1 MEIRF
6 YYDSEIGETVFEM
19 KGRGIRRILTKTECR
34 SLIKMLESCL
44 SLGEAYDILER
55 EMKVKE
61 IYDRRVSK

>member
-1 MEIRF
+1 MGIRF
-6 YYDSEIGETVFEM
+6 YYDPEIGETVFEM

-34 SLIKMLESCL
+34 SLIKMLESSL

-55 EMKVKE
+55 EMKVRE

>member
-6 YYDSEIGETVFEM
+6 YYDPEICETIFEM

-55 EMKVKE
+55 EMKAKE
-61 IYDRRVSK
+61 EYDKRVSK

>member
-6 YYDSEIGETVFEM
+6 YYDPEIGETVFEM

-55 EMKVKE
+55 EMKTKKE
-61 IYDRRVSK
+61 YDRRVSK

>member
-1 MEIRF
+1 
-6 YYDSEIGETVFEM
+6 M
-19 KGRGIRRILTKTECR
+19 KGRGLKRVLTKTECR

-61 IYDRRVSK
+61 AYDRRVSK

>member
-6 YYDSEIGETVFEM
+6 YYDAEIGETIFEM
-19 KGRGIRRILTKTECR
+19 KGRGLKRVLTKTECR

-61 IYDRRVSK
+61 AYDRRVSK

>member
-6 YYDSEIGETVFEM
+6 YYDPEIGETIFEM

-55 EMKVKE
+55 EMKAKE
-61 IYDRRVSK
+61 EYDKRVSK

>member
-6 YYDSEIGETVFEM
+6 YYDPEIGETVFEM

>member
-6 YYDSEIGETVFEM
+6 YYDPEISETVFEM
-19 KGRGIRRILTKTECR
+19 KGRGIRKILTKTECR

-61 IYDRRVSK
+61 AYDRRVSK

>member
-6 YYDSEIGETVFEM
+6 YYDAEIGETVFEM
-19 KGRGIRRILTKTECR
+19 KDRGIRRILTKTECR

-61 IYDRRVSK
+61 AYDRGVSK

>member
-1 MEIRF
+1 MGIRF
-6 YYDSEIGETVFEM
+6 YYDPEIGETVFEM
-19 KGRGIRRILTKTECR
+19 KGRGIRRILTKTECM

-61 IYDRRVSK
+61 AYDRRVSK

>member
-6 YYDSEIGETVFEM
+6 YYDPEISETVFEM
-19 KGRGIRRILTKTECR
+19 NGRGIRRILTKTECR

-55 EMKVKE
+55 ETKAKE
-61 IYDRRVSK
+61 EYDRRVSK

>member
-6 YYDSEIGETVFEM
+6 YYDPEIGETIFEM

-34 SLIKMLESCL
+34 SLIKMLESSL

-55 EMKVKE
+55 EMKIKE
-61 IYDRRVSK
+61 TYDRRVSK

>member
-6 YYDSEIGETVFEM
+6 YYDAEIGETVFEM
-19 KGRGIRRILTKTECR
+19 KGGGIRRILTKTECR

-61 IYDRRVSK
+61 EYDRRISK

>member
-55 EMKVKE
+55 EMKVRE

>member
-6 YYDSEIGETVFEM
+6 YYDAEIGETVFEM

-44 SLGEAYDILER
+44 SLGESYDILER

-61 IYDRRVSK
+61 AYDRRVSE

>member
-6 YYDSEIGETVFEM
+6 YYDPEIGETIFEM

-55 EMKVKE
+55 EMKIKE
-61 IYDRRVSK
+61 TYDRRVSK

>member
-6 YYDSEIGETVFEM
+6 YYDAEIGETVFEM
-19 KGRGIRRILTKTECR
+19 KGRGLKRVLTKTECR

>member
-1 MEIRF
+1 MGIRF
-6 YYDSEIGETVFEM
+6 YYDPEIGETVFEM

-61 IYDRRVSK
+61 AYDRRVSK

>member
-6 YYDSEIGETVFEM
+6 YYDPEIGETVFEM

-44 SLGEAYDILER
+44 SLGEVYDILER